1 MVSLLPSGSR
11 MVAIWH
17 EVNREGGTDV
27 SRHSV
32 ATAESAI
39 GVGSSVLLGASLLL
53 EERVVMF
60 HLNG

>member
-1 MVSLLPSGSR
+1 